1 MPFSR
6 AAYDRGVDDQPNL
19 STSDLVWH
27 YTDAAG
33 MLSILRTDTVWAT
46 SSEFL
51 NDRGEVQLGH
61 QLAEERMQ
69 ERARL
74 EPDSIYGR
82 LGALLRQD
90 RESGSRPEPDDAGA
104 IFFVLSASS
113 APDSLAMWR
122 NYGGAGESYA
132 IGLDPT
138 QPLRVLGEIEGGE
151 SSLDEGGRLRR
162 KPWRAVH
169 YDRAAQLRLIDHVL
183 DDRADTVEQLRQV
196 AGDVS
201 GGGAVDDLRELLPPA
216 QRDELERMFGELE
229 DVLLLIKHPGFID
242 EDEVRASYVLWLQG
256 DRARAMHA
264 LRNVIQYRAS
274 RYGLAPY
281 LRLTGPGDDPEAL
294 LSARP
299 CRLPIRAV
307 TVSPS
312 AHGAAAEQSVRD
324 LLAAGGRAD
333 VPVTRSGIPFR
344 E

>member
-1 MPFSR
+1 M
-6 AAYDRGVDDQPNL
+6 DDQPQH

-33 MLSILRTDTVWAT
+33 LLSILRTDTVWAT

-51 NDRGEVQLGH
+51 NDRGEVQLGQ

-69 ERARL
+69 ERARR

-82 LGALLRQD
+82 LGALLREDNKQ
-90 RESGSRPEPDDAGA
+90 GTRPERDGVGA
-104 IFFVLSASS
+104 LFFVLSASS
-113 APDSLAMWR
+113 SSDSLAMWR

-132 IGLDPT
+132 IGLDPA
-138 QPLRVLGEIEGGE
+138 QPLRVLGEPADGGAA
-151 SSLDEGGRLRR
+151 LGAGGRLRR

-169 YDRAAQLRLIDHVL
+169 YDRPSQLSLIDHVL
-183 DDRADTVEQLRQV
+183 DDRADTVEQLRQA
-196 AGDVS
+196 AGDVT
-201 GGGAVDDLRELLPPA
+201 GPGDVDNLRQLLPPDR
-216 QRDELERMFGELE
+216 RDDLERMFGDLE
-229 DVLLLIKHPGFID
+229 DVLLLIKHPGFVD

-256 DRARAMHA
+256 DRGRTMHA
-264 LRNVIQYRAS
+264 LRNVVEYRAS

-281 LRLTGPGDDPEAL
+281 LRLTGPGDDPQAL
-294 LSARP
+294 LSARSCP
-299 CRLPIRAV
+299 LPIRAV

-312 AHGAAAEQSVRD
+312 AHGGAAEQSVRD
-324 LLAAGGRAD
+324 LLAASGRAE

>member
-1 MPFSR
+1 M
-6 AAYDRGVDDQPNL
+6 DDQPKPSL
-19 STSDLVWH
+19 TDLVWH

-33 MLSILRTDTVWAT
+33 LLSILRTDTVWAT

-51 NDRGEVQLGH
+51 NDRGEVQLGR
-61 QLAEERMQ
+61 QLAEERMR

-82 LGALLRQD
+82 LGGLLRANDERNSPPEQD
-90 RESGSRPEPDDAGA
+90 GAGA

-113 APDSLAMWR
+113 SPDSLAMWR

-132 IGLDPT
+132 VGLDPAR
-138 QPLRVLGEIEGGE
+138 PLRVLGELAGEEHEGGHGM
-151 SSLDEGGRLRR
+151 LGGGVRLRR

-169 YDRAAQLRLIDHVL
+169 YDRPSQLSLIDHVL
-183 DDRADTVEQLRQV
+183 DDRAGTAEKLRQAAADL
-196 AGDVS
+196 AGVGD
-201 GGGAVDDLRELLPPA
+201 AEDLRRLLSPA
-216 QRDELERMFGELE
+216 RRDDLERMLGDLE

-256 DRARAMHA
+256 DRGTTMHA
-264 LRNVIQYRAS
+264 LRDVIQYRAS

-281 LRLTGPGDDPEAL
+281 LRLTGPGDDPEAP

-299 CRLPIRAV
+299 CPLPIRAV